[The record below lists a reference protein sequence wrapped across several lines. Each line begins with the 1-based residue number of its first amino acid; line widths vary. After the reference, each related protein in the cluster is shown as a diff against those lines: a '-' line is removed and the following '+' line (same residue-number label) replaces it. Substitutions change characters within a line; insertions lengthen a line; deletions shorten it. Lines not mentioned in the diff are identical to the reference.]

1 MAASSIDPNSSN
13 RQIHATKKI
22 CRCRELNAGIQSDVH
37 EMPAFVTAKESPA
50 SGKG

>member
-1 MAASSIDPNSSN
+1 MAASSIDPNSTK
-13 RQIHATKKI
+13 RQIHAMKKI
-22 CRCRELNAGIQSDVH
+22 CRCREVNAGIQSDVH